1 MKRIVSF
8 LLAACMVLP
17 FSGCA
22 KMARSEAEMLR
33 IAAGEAGVPEELEAR
48 LIGVIE
54 TESGAL
60 ACVMTGDESQS
71 HGYYAA
77 EFARDGG
84 GYRFL
89 HVGAMWDRG
98 ADMCSFLWSGG
109 YVFVSSNELSKT
121 LSLKF
126 PDGRLEL
133 VDIDSLPFIY
143 ALEGGESGFEY
154 FFLDESGKAISY

>member
-1 MKRIVSF
+1 MKKIVAF
-8 LLAACMVLP
+8 LLVACMALP

-22 KMARSEAEMLR
+22 EMAGSEAEMLQ
-33 IAAGEAGVPEELEAR
+33 IAVKEAGVPKELDAQ

-54 TESGAL
+54 TESAAL
-60 ACVMTGDESQS
+60 ACVMTGNEHQS
-71 HGYYAA
+71 HSYHAA
-77 EFARDGG
+77 EFVRDGS
-84 GYRFL
+84 GYRFI

-98 ADMCSFLWSGG
+98 VDMCSFLWGG
-109 YVFVSSNELSKT
+109 GHVFVSNNPRSKT

-143 ALEGGESGFEY
+143 ALEGDESGFEY
-154 FFLDESGKAISY
+154 FFLDESGQAISY